1 MKCEECQTAIEDYID
16 EALAVRTAREVSE
29 HLSSCAICSRC
40 HEDLMRE
47 QAVYASYQRDVDV
60 TPALWTNIETRI
72 TREPLIRS
80 TTLFER
86 LRERYAGAFGTPR
99 FSPAFAAALV
109 VLAIGVT
116 AVVMNYVGSRGT
128 DPQSAQNGGKET
140 PSQPSANNNGTT
152 PETPKVSNPG
162 SDEREKATVA
172 SLPVRNEVVPK
183 RLLPSGRPTPEQ
195 LVREAEQK
203 YVQAIAILSRDVNQR
218 RSKVDPAVLAR
229 FDAALSDIDRTIAE
243 TKQASRQN
251 PGDPIALQYM
261 LAAYSKK
268 VDALRDMARDEDRE
282 GN

>member
-1 MKCEECQTAIEDYID
+1 MKCEECQAAIEDYID
-16 EALAVRTAREVSE
+16 EALAVRTAREVSA

-40 HEDLMRE
+40 HEELKRE
-47 QAVYASYQRDVDV
+47 QTIYASYQRDIDV
-60 TPALWTNIETRI
+60 TPALWTSIEARI
-72 TREPLIRS
+72 KREPLIKS
-80 TTLFER
+80 STLFER
-86 LRERYAGAFGTPR
+86 LRERFAGAFGTPR

-116 AVVMNYVGSRGT
+116 AVVMNYVGSRRVGT
-128 DPQSAQNGGKET
+128 QIAQNDGKE
-140 PSQPSANNNGTT
+140 SQPESSLDTGTS
-152 PETPKVSNPG
+152 PETPKVSNAGGDEPG
-162 SDEREKATVA
+162 KVAAATP
-172 SLPVRNEVVPK
+172 PVRNEVVA
-183 RLLPSGRPTPEQ
+183 RRSLPAARPTPER

-218 RSKVDPAVLAR
+218 RSKIDPAVLAR
-229 FDAALSDIDRTIAE
+229 FDSALADIDRTIAE

-268 VDALRDMARDEDRE
+268 VDALRDMARDEDRA